1 MSGPRERTVKIEI
14 PADPR
19 YASVARIASGSSAS
33 AWADAE
39 DARDLA
45 AAVGEA
51 LALSGMVDGAPGTC
65 MVELELVPGGV
76 QVVVTGPGPVTDG
89 EETDMA
95 RLMLTGLVDDFTVM
109 AGTGAVSVT
118 LSKAFSAV

>member
-1 MSGPRERTVKIEI
+1 MAGPRERAVRIEI

-19 YASVARIASGSSAS
+19 FASVARIASGSSAS
-33 AWADAE
+33 AWADAD

-51 LALSGMVDGAPGTC
+51 LVLTGMAEGSGGVCT
-65 MVELELVPGGV
+65 VELDLVPGGV
-76 QVVVTGPGPVTDG
+76 NVVVTGPGPETDG
-89 EETDMA
+89 DEGDMA
-95 RLMLTGLVDDFTVM
+95 RLMLTGYVDSYTVT
-109 AGTGAVSVT
+109 AGTGTVTVT